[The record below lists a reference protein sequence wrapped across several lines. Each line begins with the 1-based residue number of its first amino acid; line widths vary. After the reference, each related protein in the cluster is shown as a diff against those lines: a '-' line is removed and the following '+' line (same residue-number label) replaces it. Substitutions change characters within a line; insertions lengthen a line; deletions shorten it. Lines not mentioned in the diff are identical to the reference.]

1 MSADKSGETR
11 VDEAGSGSKAC
22 GGVSWVGVFVAC
34 VLTSMLTIGV
44 NTWLQRDTLAGGSQR
59 YVFLDARRLIDAKA
73 LEINARGL
81 GEEEGAKEG
90 TAFADAMKLVVAEYH
105 SKGFTVMNGAA
116 LLSESEDADVTSDV
130 AKKLGV
136 DLELKGIIDGGS
148 TSK

>member
-1 MSADKSGETR
+1 MSADNGSVAR
-11 VDEAGSGSKAC
+11 VTELGSGVKAS
-22 GGVSWVGVFVAC
+22 GGVSWAGVFVAC

-44 NTWLQRDTLAGGSQR
+44 NAWLQRDMLAAGSQR

-90 TAFADAMKLVVAEYH
+90 AAFADAMKHVVAEYH
-105 SKGFTVMNGAA
+105 GKGFTVMNGAA

-130 AKKLGV
+130 AKRLGV
-136 DLELKGIIDGGS
+136 DLELKGIIDGGP
-148 TSK
+148 TGK